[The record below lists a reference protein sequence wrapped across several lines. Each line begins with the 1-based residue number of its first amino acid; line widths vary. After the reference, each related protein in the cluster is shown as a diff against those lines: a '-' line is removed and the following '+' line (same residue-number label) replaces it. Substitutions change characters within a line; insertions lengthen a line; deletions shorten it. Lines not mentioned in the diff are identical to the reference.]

1 MMPTMKRTPAVIV
14 AVLTV
19 LLAGC
24 GGGTPSATGP
34 TTTTALTATAA
45 AQPSS
50 APAQSPGSII
60 TKLQAAHLPVV
71 PTVTY
76 TAESDPNHLLGR
88 PGKYSA
94 KASWTDTRVDP
105 SRVRDTMPGNVDL
118 GGSVEQFGSAADAQ
132 ARMEYIVSVEKALP
146 FAEYDYVS
154 GSALVRVSSAL
165 TPDQAKAYQAALG
178 L

>member
-1 MMPTMKRTPAVIV
+1 MKRTFPVVVAAFAV
-14 AVLTV
+14 T
-19 LLAGC
+19 LAGC
-24 GGGTPSATGP
+24 GGGTPSATTP
-34 TTTTALTATAA
+34 TATPVTTTAAA
-45 AQPSS
+45 AS
-50 APAQSPGSII
+50 PAQSPASVIA
-60 TKLQAAHLPVV
+60 KFQAAHLPVQ
-71 PTVTY
+71 PSITY

-94 KASWTDTRVDP
+94 KGSWTDTRVDP
-105 SRVRDTMPGNVDL
+105 SRVQDTMPGNVDL

-146 FAEYDYVS
+146 FAEYDYVA

>member
-1 MMPTMKRTPAVIV
+1 MKRTFAVIAAAL
-14 AVLTV
+14 AVT
-19 LLAGC
+19 LAGC
-24 GGGTPSATGP
+24 GGSTQSATTP
-34 TTTTALTATAA
+34 TATPVTTTVAA
-45 AQPSS
+45 AS
-50 APAQSPGSII
+50 PAQSPASVIA
-60 TKLQAAHLPVV
+60 KLQAAHLPVV
-71 PTVTY
+71 PTITY

-94 KASWTDTRVDP
+94 KGSWTDTRIDP
-105 SRVRDTMPGNVDL
+105 SRVQDTMPGNVDL

-132 ARMEYIVSVEKALP
+132 ARMEYIVIVEKALP
-146 FAEYDYVS
+146 FAEYDYVA

>member
-1 MMPTMKRTPAVIV
+1 MKRTFPVVVAAFAV
-14 AVLTV
+14 T
-19 LLAGC
+19 LAGC
-24 GGGTPSATGP
+24 GGGTPSATTP
-34 TTTTALTATAA
+34 ATAA
-45 AQPSS
+45 AS
-50 APAQSPGSII
+50 PAQTPASVI
-60 TKLQAAHLPVV
+60 TKFQAAHLPVV
-71 PTVTY
+71 PTITY

-94 KASWTDTRVDP
+94 KESWTDTRVDP
-105 SRVRDTMPGNVDL
+105 SRVQDTMPGNVDL

-132 ARMEYIVSVEKALP
+132 ARMEYIVNIEKALP
-146 FAEYDYVS
+146 FAEYDYVA